1 MKKKNAEEKQNS
13 ALRDAQDAASA
24 ATKQNTEEQ
33 NLEHEFIEE
42 ADQEIEAIDD
52 SKIELL
58 ENQLRRAVADYQNLE
73 KRVAEQKSN
82 WIMSANKDLILRLLP
97 GLDNLL
103 LADKHTQDEG
113 VKIAIKH
120 FMDTLEGD
128 GVKKIKTENADFDP
142 NLMEA
147 VTTKTGEEGKVV
159 EELKAGYTLNGE
171 VIRPAQ
177 VIVGKASN

>member
-1 MKKKNAEEKQNS
+1 MKKKHSDEKKS
-13 ALRDAQDAASA
+13 EIKIDDL
-24 ATKQNTEEQ
+24 EQ
-33 NLEHEFIEE
+33 ELVEE
-42 ADQEIEAIDD
+42 ADQEIEQIDD
-52 SKIELL
+52 NKIAQL
-58 ENQLRRAVADYQNLE
+58 EDQLKRAVADYQNLE
-73 KRVAEQKSN
+73 RRVDEQKSN
-82 WIMSANKDLILRLLP
+82 WILSANKDLIQRLLP

-103 LADKHTQDEG
+103 LADKHTQDAG

-120 FMDTLEGD
+120 FMDILEGD

-147 VTTKTGEEGKVV
+147 VSTTEGEEGKIV

-177 VIVGKASN
+177 VIVGKQAN